1 MSALSS
7 GPGNAPDDLGEEV
20 CLLVNGKAADVEDGV
35 VDGRHH
41 VQDLVQDVGHFLRR
55 EVRRG
60 RSLFEEEC
68 SLLLIPSIGAQSR
81 AQPYVESYSSI

>member
-20 CLLVNGKAADVEDGV
+20 CLLVDGKAADVEDGV

-41 VQDLVQDVGHFLRR
+41 VQDLVQKVGHILRR
-55 EVRRG
+55 QVRRG
-60 RSLFEEEC
+60 GGLVNERLAFSPHKLF
-68 SLLLIPSIGAQSR
+68 
-81 AQPYVESYSSI
+81 

>member
-20 CLLVNGKAADVEDGV
+20 CLLVNGEAADVEDDV

-41 VQDLVQDVGHFLRR
+41 VQDLVQEVGHVLRR
-55 EVRRG
+55 QVRRG
-60 RSLFEEEC
+60 GNLVEEC
-68 SLLLIPSIGAQSR
+68 YFNVSLTIM
-81 AQPYVESYSSI
+81 V